1 MAFQWILGF
10 IPGLI
15 WLLIFLY
22 RDRKHPEPK
31 KMIGKIFL
39 WGAAVTILA
48 LGVEAVGFKELG
60 GNSILY
66 IFLIVAPAEEI
77 LKWLVFKFRVEDN
90 RNYDEPIDA
99 MIYMITIGLGFATV
113 ENIFLIIREAGNPL
127 NIIIMR
133 FLSATLLHALAS
145 GTVGYFI
152 GSKKPVAIGLFL
164 AIIGHGTYNYFAT
177 IGGDKGLTGI
187 AVILISMFALV
198 SWFFKKL
205 KVST

>member
-1 MAFQWILGF
+1 MAFHWLLGF

-15 WLLIFLY
+15 WLLMFLY

-31 KMIGKIFL
+31 KMIGKVFL

-48 LGVEAVGFKELG
+48 LGVEAVGFKEFG
-60 GNSILY
+60 DNSILY
-66 IFLIVAPAEEI
+66 IFLVVAPAEEI
-77 LKWLVFKFRVEDN
+77 LKWLVFKLRVERN
-90 RNYDEPIDA
+90 KNYDEPIDA

-113 ENIFLIIREAGNPL
+113 ENIILIINATGNPL
-127 NIIIMR
+127 DIIVMR

-152 GSKKPVAIGLFL
+152 GSKKPVVFGLIL
-164 AIIGHGTYNYFAT
+164 AIIGHATYNYFAT
-177 IGGDKGLTGI
+177 IGGNSGLAGI
-187 AVILISMFALV
+187 AVILISMFVLV

-205 KVST
+205 KVNT